1 MRIATLAL
9 ALLAGPACAQSA
21 IFLHPDGMGANTWAA
36 TRLLTV
42 GPDGRLAWDRM
53 QAAAYVG
60 PMLNSVTASSNGGGT
75 SHAWGVRAQSGSF
88 GMVDGVRIARARSGA
103 DVPLMLEA
111 RRAGKWIGIVNTAS
125 VTDAG
130 SGTQLAVTAN
140 RRNHADIAAQ
150 MFDAEPQVML
160 GGGERWF
167 LPKGVRGAHGEGARE
182 DGRNLIEEAKAK
194 GYIVVTSAAEL
205 AALPANATKVLGL
218 FASENTFAE
227 GTEEQL
233 KASGTPVFNPN
244 APRYA
249 DMVAAAIKVLRSAPR
264 GYYLMAE
271 EEATDNLGGD
281 NHAEGVLEA
290 ARGADQAVAAAL
302 AEAARDRRLTVVVAS
317 DSDCGG
323 LQPTGDD
330 AVAGQPLPARFENG
344 SPVDGV
350 GGTGGIPF
358 LAAPNAQGVRLP
370 FAIAWAADGDAS
382 GGGIVRAAGPGAR
395 ALPPTADSTDVYA
408 VLHAGLFGAR
418 RR

>member
-1 MRIATLAL
+1 MRIVAL
-9 ALLAGPACAQSA
+9 AAFLIASPAAAQSA
-21 IFLHPDGMGANTWAA
+21 IFLHPDGMGANTWSA

-60 PMLNSVTASSNGGGT
+60 PMLDSVTASSNGGGT

-88 GMVDGVRIARARSGA
+88 GMVDGKPIARAQSGA
-103 DVPLMLEA
+103 DAPLMVEA

-130 SGTQLAVTAN
+130 TGTQIAVAAN

-150 MFDAEPQVML
+150 MLAAEPQVML

-167 LPKGVRGAHGEGARE
+167 LPRGVRGVHGEGGRE
-182 DGRNLIEEAKAK
+182 DGRNLVEEARSK
-194 GYIVVTSAAEL
+194 GYAVVFTAAEL
-205 AALPANATKVLGL
+205 AALPSGATKVLGL

-233 KASGTPVFNPN
+233 RASGTPVFNPG

-249 DMVAAAIKVLRSAPR
+249 DMVAAAIKVLRAAPR

-350 GGTGGIPF
+350 GGTGGVPF

-370 FAIAWAADGDAS
+370 FAIAWAADGDAT

-395 ALPPTADSTDVYA
+395 VLPPTADSTDVYR

>member
-88 GMVDGVRIARARSGA
+88 GMVDGKPIARAQSGA

-130 SGTQLAVTAN
+130 TGTQLAITAS

-150 MFDAEPQVML
+150 MLAAEPEVML

-182 DGRNLIEEAKAK
+182 DGRNLIQEAKAK
-194 GYIVVTSAAEL
+194 GYTVVTSAAEL
-205 AALPANATKVLGL
+205 AALPANATRVLGL
-218 FASENTFAE
+218 FASENTFNE
-227 GTEEQL
+227 GTEEQM
-233 KASGTPVFNPN
+233 KAAATPVFAPG

-249 DMVAAAIKVLRSAPR
+249 EMVAAAIKVLRQAPR

-290 ARGADQAVAAAL
+290 ARGADLAVAAAL

-350 GGTGGIPF
+350 GGTGGVPY

-370 FAIAWAADGDAS
+370 FAIAWATDGDAS
-382 GGGIVRAAGPGAR
+382 GGGVVRASGPGAR
-395 ALPPTADSTDVYA
+395 VLPPTADSTDVYR
-408 VLHAGLFGAR
+408 VLHAGLFGVR